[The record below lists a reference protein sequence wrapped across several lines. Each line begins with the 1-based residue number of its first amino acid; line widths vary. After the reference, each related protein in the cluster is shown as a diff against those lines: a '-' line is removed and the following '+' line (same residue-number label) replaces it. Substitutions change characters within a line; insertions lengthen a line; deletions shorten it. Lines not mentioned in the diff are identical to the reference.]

1 MLKINRL
8 KISIM
13 AANKEYS
20 FDETFNSGL
29 NFVASND
36 NTKGKSSVCN
46 LLLSW
51 I

>member
-29 NFVASND
+29 NFVASDD
-36 NTKGKSSVCN
+36 NKIGRAHV
-46 LLLSW
+46 
-51 I
+51 